1 MSGFKRPKCSLAIML
16 TKKINIKI
24 EKMTKSKQFSI
35 KPTVFLLFL
44 VVSTFELMG
53 QTSSIP
59 TINQK
64 QEHI

>member
-1 MSGFKRPKCSLAIML
+1 ML